1 MDLKKLLKE
10 PRVIFLIVLIIA
22 SLAAIGP
29 HFVPSQGGTLSLETK
44 IIKGLDLQGGVRAL
58 IALDNATDEQFQQ
71 SISILSNRI
80 NYFGLKE
87 MNIRPVI
94 IDNKQY
100 IQLELAGANE
110 AEMRDLLEKQGKFDA
125 YIDREVS
132 LTDGKGILK
141 LGGIDFAVSE
151 KNGAITVGNSTI
163 SQNQSLA
170 LDVSGTKIDIKY
182 LNRTNNTLV
191 LFAQVYTGAD
201 IKQIYRDAQH
211 SNVVQGAGGS
221 WIFQFSI
228 VTSTESAAR
237 FSKITQDVPVD
248 FGGIQRSNYLASK
261 IYLYLDDNEM
271 DSLSISSDL
280 KGNFLTQPSISG
292 PGASKQDAVD
302 KMKKLQ
308 AILESGALPTKIE
321 LVSVADVSPTL
332 GEQFMKVALI
342 AIFAAILVVSF
353 IIYLRYRDPR
363 IVIPILL
370 TSGAEVIII
379 FGVAALIKWTIDLA
393 SIAGILAAIGTG
405 VDAQIVLVDE
415 SRQKHEGAE
424 MSLRRKLEQAFF
436 IIVSSGATLIGA
448 MLPLLFIGAGVI
460 KGFAFTTILG
470 VLIGILIT
478 RPTFSKILEYVRSES
493 TA

>member
-1 MDLKKLLKE
+1 MDIKRLLKE
-10 PRVIFLIVLIIA
+10 PRMVFLIVLIIA

-29 HFVPSQGGTLSLETK
+29 HFVPAQGGTLSIETK
-44 IIKGLDLQGGVRAL
+44 IIKGLDLQGGVRAI
-58 IALDNATDEQFQQ
+58 IALDNATSEQFQQ

-87 MNIRPVI
+87 MTIRPVI

-110 AEMRDLLEKQGKFDA
+110 AQLRDLLEKQGKFDA
-125 YIDREVS
+125 YIDRKVS
-132 LTDGKGILK
+132 LIDGKGILK
-141 LGGIDFAVSE
+141 LGGLDFAVSE
-151 KNGAITVGNSTI
+151 KNGIITVGNSTI
-163 SQNQSLA
+163 SENQSA
-170 LDVSGTKIDIKY
+170 KIDVSGTQIEIKY
-182 LNRTNNTLV
+182 QNRTNSTIL

-211 SNVVQGAGGS
+211 SNVVQGSGGS
-221 WIFQFSI
+221 WQFRFSI
-228 VTSTESAAR
+228 VTSTDSAAR
-237 FSKITQDVPVD
+237 FSKITQDVPVE
-248 FGGIQRSNYLASK
+248 FTGIQRDNYLASK
-261 IYLYLDDNEM
+261 IYLYLDDKEM
-271 DSLSISSDL
+271 DSLMISSDL

-292 PGASKQDAVD
+292 PGDSKQDAVD

-321 LVSVADVSPTL
+321 IVNIADVSPTL

-342 AIFAAILVVSF
+342 AIFAAILVVSV
-353 IIYLRYRDPR
+353 IIYLRYKDPR
-363 IVIPILL
+363 IVIPIIL
-370 TSGAEVIII
+370 TSGAEVVII
-379 FGVAALIKWTIDLA
+379 FGVAAMIKWTIDLA

-415 SRQKHEGAE
+415 SRQKQAAE

-436 IIVSSGATLIGA
+436 IIVSSGATTIGA
-448 MLPLLFIGAGVI
+448 MLPLLFVGAGTI

-478 RPTFSKILEYVRSES
+478 RPTFSKILEYVRAE
-493 TA
+493 